1 MRRGSGA
8 AACETSFFIHKKGAK
23 LGDMP
28 IARNLSAFYYLSMQ
42 EKARSIFNQILPILA
57 SAGAAAAF
65 AFAQSIAAHAGFCPA
80 PVVSIEATGA
90 LGGTI
95 KAAHQL
101 VRAFF
106 VG

>member
-1 MRRGSGA
+1 
-8 AACETSFFIHKKGAK
+8 
-23 LGDMP
+23 MP
-28 IARNLSAFYYLSMQ
+28 IARNITAFYYLGM
-42 EKARSIFNQILPILA
+42 EDKARAILKQLLPILA

-95 KAAHQL
+95 KAAHQV